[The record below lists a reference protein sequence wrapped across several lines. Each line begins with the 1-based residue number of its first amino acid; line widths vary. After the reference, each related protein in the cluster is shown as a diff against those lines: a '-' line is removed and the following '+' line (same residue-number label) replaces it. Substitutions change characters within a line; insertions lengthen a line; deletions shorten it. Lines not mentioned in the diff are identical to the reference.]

1 VKDAPSARSGRHR
14 IEHAQVLDAREVPRF
29 ATSGIIASMQP
40 SHATEDMAWAE
51 DRLGAE
57 RVKLAYAWRTLRRAG
72 AHLVFSSDLPG
83 TDYNIFYGL
92 HSAIARQ
99 DRAGKPEGGWHPDQR
114 MAPEEALRG
123 YTTWAAYA
131 AFVEQQT
138 GALAVGR
145 WADLTAMDIDP
156 LTTGEKEPAR
166 LLAGKVTMTIVAGRI
181 VKGGG
186 P

>member
-1 VKDAPSARSGRHR
+1 MGAGLAERSPR
-14 IEHAQVLDAREVPRF
+14 IRQFHAV
-29 ATSGIIASMQP
+29 
-40 SHATEDMAWAE
+40 EDMVWAE

-72 AHLVFSSDLPG
+72 ARLVFSSDLPG
-83 TDYNIFYGL
+83 TDYNAFYGL

-99 DRAGKPEGGWHPDQR
+99 DRAGKPDGGWRADQR
-114 MAPEEALRG
+114 MTPEEALRG

-131 AFVEQQT
+131 AFVEEHT

-156 LTTGEKEPAR
+156 LSSGEQAPAQ
-166 LLAGKVTMTIVAGRI
+166 LLAGKIRMTIVAGRV
-181 VKGGG
+181 VKS
-186 P
+186 PP